1 MNDGT
6 IEWDGKRGLYDEE
19 GKLIRVAT
27 DENGITLGYGESLLE
42 YMGRENAES
51 WLSEQGHAV
60 AGLSDSE
67 LGDGLM
73 SYLLLQW
80 AASGVQVDPN
90 MGELMDTDYATARN
104 AWLGKSYQI
113 VRGGDGETYIDYGG
127 VIAPGFEASQSVL
140 DQVSLRDGIIA
151 DMTTFE
157 NAIANG
163 HGSPTA
169 LGDFAMNIRE
179 RQTEYNQQYVKSG
192 MAFTP
197 ENFISQEFRNEL
209 NRYQLSDGS
218 YISYV
223 HSGIDTVGNSQMVSP
238 GFMEVVDIPAAYQRD
253 YGEVFG
259 LIGTDVHFR
268 GLHMDPNQL
277 GQIDAG
283 MTFGMGENIAN
294 FGMWGPTGG
303 PHFHLEATTLNQ
315 SVTRGFV
322 DPLIMGGTW
331 YPGSDF
337 WGRYEELL
345 PNGLYR
351 TIGGWPS
358 TYPR

>member
-73 SYLLLQW
+73 SYLPLQW

-90 MGELMDTDYATARN
+90 MGELMDNDYATARN
-104 AWLGKSYQI
+104 AWLGNSYQI

-169 LGDFAMNIRE
+169 LGDFARNIRE